1 MNDSPGLRTGPTLH
15 PDWISEV
22 AERTIDSRVPFVP
35 RGQPGLPMPLVYDVS
50 ERALR
55 QREMNFAA
63 KRLVDMAFV
72 SELDWADALA
82 RLRWR
87 GVAPT
92 GGLDAM
98 PDATPRRSRLEAT
111 YAAGAISITPDATDR
126 AVRLVWTD
134 PGFGAPIVGEAS
146 APIGWGGIVTGGHE
160 PASVT
165 SSPIAR
171 ATPSRLLWPLGDDV
185 PTPSATAP
193 GLARAV
199 DRFLAQSP
207 GA

>member
-1 MNDSPGLRTGPTLH
+1 MNDLPVLGAAPTLH

-63 KRLVDMAFV
+63 KRLVDMTFV

-92 GGLDAM
+92 GGLDVM
-98 PDATPRRSRLEAT
+98 PDAAPRRSRLEA
-111 YAAGAISITPDATDR
+111 AFVAGAIAITPDATAR
-126 AVRLVWTD
+126 AVRVSLD
-134 PGFGAPIVGEAS
+134 
-146 APIGWGGIVTGGHE
+146 
-160 PASVT
+160 
-165 SSPIAR
+165 R
-171 ATPSRLLWPLGDDV
+171 SRLWRAHRRRGEGTGRLGWHRHGR
-185 PTPSATAP
+185 P
-193 GLARAV
+193 
-199 DRFLAQSP
+199 
-207 GA
+207 